1 MPYSL
6 CLSCQCNQALRQ
18 ANGIVYL
25 PLSPRSLPS
34 LAVLIPSSP
43 FSISIFYVQCVWQE
57 KANLYLLHVNRPRVT
72 LASSMYYLTFWVPR
86 LKIPYDYQVCYSCS
100 QTANRPTNGERKE
113 RDKRRKKKQSTRL
126 SATHVMSLTHA
137 SQLASRLPAP
147 VVLCHLPESIYPRS
161 SLRNLPKTE
170 LSMPI
175 LSAVHSTD
183 CISFS

>member
-1 MPYSL
+1 MNAEAIRSRIVGTLSADANVRRQAELELKSVRIAFFFSVLFFSFLLSFSFPYSAFITYHTVTCRIMPYSL

-86 LKIPYDYQVCYSCS
+86 LKIPYDYQVC
-100 QTANRPTNGERKE
+100 
-113 RDKRRKKKQSTRL
+113 
-126 SATHVMSLTHA
+126 
-137 SQLASRLPAP
+137 
-147 VVLCHLPESIYPRS
+147 
-161 SLRNLPKTE
+161 
-170 LSMPI
+170 
-175 LSAVHSTD
+175 
-183 CISFS
+183 